1 MSRPEE
7 VENAAGT
14 RHAVCLSPA
23 PGGVEFVMSPQL
35 TSCQVGWRESSAG
48 GFRHAEL
55 ARREVG
61 WIVLRWARIT
71 QADPWSLR
79 SSWSLWSPWRA
90 PRGAGCTPSRRPGSD
105 PSQAR
110 PAPPQGRRGP
120 RPSRPGPAGSA
131 STSLNPRARTSSRR
145 SRGLSDVLADDQTR
159 PHPNLAD
166 DHHAVNAPTNHHAP
180 TSPAPH
186 HTAPRSR
193 TAVSGEKGLASGRRS
208 DSYHRKCVIQLLGW
222 SIAGLPAPGRHPFA
236 RGGVRDMSP
245 SGRRAD
251 RLASAW
257 LRGC

>member
-1 MSRPEE
+1 MVRGRVHGVVVVCE
-7 VENAAGT
+7 VRVGAGLVV
-14 RHAVCLSPA
+14 RGRVARAVPCA
-23 PGGVEFVMSPQL
+23 PLLG
-35 TSCQVGWRESSAG
+35 
-48 GFRHAEL
+48 
-55 ARREVG
+55 EVG
-61 WIVLRWARIT
+61 DAAR
-71 QADPWSLR
+71 DLVR
-79 SSWSLWSPWRA
+79 L
-90 PRGAGCTPSRRPGSD
+90 D
-105 PSQAR
+105 
-110 PAPPQGRRGP
+110 
-120 RPSRPGPAGSA
+120 
-131 STSLNPRARTSSRR
+131 PRARTSSRR
-145 SRGLSDVLADDQTR
+145 ARGLSDVLADDQTR

-236 RGGVRDMSP
+236 RGGVRDMLP

>member
-1 MSRPEE
+1 MDCVALGSHYASRPLEPPE
-7 VENAAGT
+7 LLEPLEPLASAARRGVY
-14 RHAVCLSPA
+14 AVTQTWVRPEPGSARPA
-23 PGGVEFVMSPQL
+23 PK
-35 TSCQVGWRESSAG
+35 SA
-48 GFRHAEL
+48 
-55 ARREVG
+55 
-61 WIVLRWARIT
+61 
-71 QADPWSLR
+71 
-79 SSWSLWSPWRA
+79 
-90 PRGAGCTPSRRPGSD
+90 
-105 PSQAR
+105 
-110 PAPPQGRRGP
+110 APPQGRRGP

-236 RGGVRDMSP
+236 RGGVRDMLP

>member
-1 MSRPEE
+1 M
-7 VENAAGT
+7 
-14 RHAVCLSPA
+14 
-23 PGGVEFVMSPQL
+23 
-35 TSCQVGWRESSAG
+35 
-48 GFRHAEL
+48 
-55 ARREVG
+55 
-61 WIVLRWARIT
+61 RWARIT
-71 QADPWSLR
+71 QAGPWSLR
-79 SSWSLWSPWRA
+79 SSWSLWSLWSPWRA
-90 PRGAGCTPSRRPGSD
+90 RRGAGCAPPCRPGPG

-110 PAPPQGRRGP
+110 PAPSRNRPP
-120 RPSRPGPAGSA
+120 RPRAVAGPAPVVPARPGPRARRVTRENVPRPA

-145 SRGLSDVLADDQTR
+145 VRGLSDVLADDQTR

-193 TAVSGEKGLASGRRS
+193 TAVFGEKGSASGRRS
-208 DSYHRKCVIQLLGW
+208 DSYHRKCVIRLLGW
-222 SIAGLPAPGRHPFA
+222 SIAGLPAPGQHLFA
-236 RGGVRDMSP
+236 RGGVRDMLP